1 MMDDTHHITVSFG
14 PGVSPAEQG
23 QLLLAFERLARQ
35 MTGKPVEVFKHR
47 MGDDS
52 KLRRSM
58 TPEER
63 AKL

>member
-1 MMDDTHHITVSFG
+1 MNTDHHIIVSFG
-14 PGVSPAEQG
+14 PGLSPKEQG
-23 QLLLAFERLARQ
+23 PMLLAFERLARQ
-35 MTGKPVEVFKHR
+35 FTGKPVEVFKHR

-52 KLRRSM
+52 RLRRSM

>member
-1 MMDDTHHITVSFG
+1 MNTDHHVTVDFG

-23 QLLLAFERLARQ
+23 PLLLAFERMARQ

-58 TPEER
+58 TSEER